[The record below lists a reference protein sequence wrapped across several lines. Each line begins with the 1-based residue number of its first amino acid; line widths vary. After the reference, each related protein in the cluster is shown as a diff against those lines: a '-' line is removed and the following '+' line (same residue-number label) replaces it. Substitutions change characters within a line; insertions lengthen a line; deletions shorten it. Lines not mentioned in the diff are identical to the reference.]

1 MNTDSETRLS
11 ICLQSDGFS
20 FSLLGG
26 KRQLLALEENLP
38 LPQGGSAG
46 IADMLARLDKQY
58 GVNPLGLGGMRLVV
72 PAGRFAWVPSH
83 LFDPQRS
90 RQYLDLVGN
99 PGTAQ
104 GVFHIINNA
113 LGAYMV
119 FEAEADAVTPF
130 KVSFPGIDVHCPHS
144 LLVTPDL
151 LRDSAAR
158 PLMLLHIAHG
168 RADIEAFYSGRL
180 LLSNSYPAANADE
193 ALYFAIDIM
202 KRLHLETPDM
212 ELRLCGEVD
221 RAVYARY
228 QRYFPNVGLHVGT
241 PVVKCQPDTGPDPS
255 VLPVPTYKYPL
266 LLN

>member
-20 FSLLGG
+20 FSLLSG

-38 LPQGGSAG
+38 FPSGGPAG
-46 IADMLARLDKQY
+46 VTADMLARLDRNY
-58 GVNPLGLGGMRLVV
+58 GVSPLGMGGMRLVV
-72 PAGRFAWVPSH
+72 PARRFAWVPAH
-83 LFDPQRS
+83 LFDPHRS
-90 RQYLDLVGN
+90 RQYLDFVGN
-99 PGTAQ
+99 PGNEQ
-104 GVFHIINNA
+104 GVFHILNEA

-119 FEAEADAVTPF
+119 FEADAEVVTLF

-144 LLVTPDL
+144 LLVTSEL
-151 LRDSAAR
+151 LRDSASH
-158 PLMLLHIAHG
+158 PLMLLHISHG
-168 RADIEAFYSGRL
+168 RADVEAFYSGRL
-180 LLSNSYPAANADE
+180 LLSNSFAAANADE

-228 QRYFPNVGLHVGT
+228 QRYFPNIGLHVGT
-241 PVVKCQPDTGPDPS
+241 PVANTDPTA
-255 VLPVPTYKYPL
+255 PAVPTYKYPL
-266 LLN
+266 LFSF

>member
-26 KRQLLALEENLP
+26 KRQMLALEENLP
-38 LPQGGSAG
+38 LPQGGSAA
-46 IADMLARLDKQY
+46 IAADLLARLDKQY
-58 GVNPLGLGGMRLVV
+58 GVSPLGLGGMRLVV

-90 RQYLDLVGN
+90 RQYLDLVGQPDITN
-99 PGTAQ
+99 GGSP
-104 GVFHIINNA
+104 VHILNNA

-119 FEAEADAVTPF
+119 FEPVTDAVTFF
-130 KVSFPGIDVHCPHS
+130 KVSFPGIDVHCSHS
-144 LLVTPDL
+144 LLVTADL

-158 PLMLLHIAHG
+158 PLMLLHIARG
-168 RADIEAFYSGRL
+168 RADVEAFYSGRL
-180 LLSNSYPAANADE
+180 LLSNSFPVANADE

-228 QRYFPNVGLHVGT
+228 QRYFPNVGLHVGV
-241 PVVKCQPDTGPDPS
+241 PVVNSDPTA
-255 VLPVPTYKYPL
+255 PAVPTYKYPL